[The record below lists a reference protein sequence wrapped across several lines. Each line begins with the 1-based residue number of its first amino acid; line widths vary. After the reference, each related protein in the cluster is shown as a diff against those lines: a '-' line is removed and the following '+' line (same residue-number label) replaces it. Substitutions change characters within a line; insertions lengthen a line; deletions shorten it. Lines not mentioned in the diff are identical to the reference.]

1 MKTIAQIRAKIQS
14 LIKNLEGK
22 IIVENF
28 GTKEQYQLNDFIGD
42 IWQYP
47 YFERQTIIQARVSF
61 NEWCMNYEGK
71 K

>member
-1 MKTIAQIRAKIQS
+1 MKTITQIRTKIHS
-14 LIKNLEGK
+14 LIKKLENK
-22 IIVENF
+22 AIVENF
-28 GTKEQYQLNDFIGD
+28 GAKEQYQLNDFIGD

-47 YFERQTIIQARVSF
+47 YFERQTIMQARASF